1 MATDPVL
8 ATNPTCNLKLPY
20 EQLRFLSDLLGPA
33 NLQPELPKC
42 SQLNP
47 RQSTLSYHRN
57 NFQPKQDVR

>member
-20 EQLRFLSDLLGPA
+20 EPLRFLSDLLRPA

-57 NFQPKQDVR
+57 NFQSKQR